1 MSVLNQTTSLKP
13 AKSQVQHSKT
23 RTILMG
29 ILGVKIGRIL
39 ALLAAVVLCLP
50 VVLLPISTLV
60 PAWVWIPLGVSD
72 LVLIFLQFH
81 LKPAGRGIALSLE
94 GSSS

>member
-1 MSVLNQTTSLKP
+1 
-13 AKSQVQHSKT
+13 
-23 RTILMG
+23 MG
-29 ILGVKIGRIL
+29 ILGVIGRIL

-81 LKPAGRGIALSLE
+81 LKPAWRGIALNLGIGLVKLDCDRRFAIFHKNSTDYR
-94 GSSS
+94 